1 MQATC
6 DVTNSTVCQNAI
18 DGAMALNATIDMCMI
33 SCPLAN
39 LTNRPSAMISPTPTT
54 TMTTM
59 MTTSVTAATPTTAAA
74 EKLCPKFLGVLFII
88 LFTILRQ

>member
-6 DVTNSTVCQNAI
+6 DATNSSVCQNAI
-18 DGAMALNATIDMCMI
+18 DGAMALNATVDMCMI
-33 SCPLAN
+33 ECPLAN
-39 LTNRPSAMISPTPTT
+39 LTNRPSAMMSPTPTT
-54 TMTTM
+54 MTSM
-59 MTTSVTAATPTTAAA
+59 MSASVTSTTPTTKDAA